1 MVCNFV
7 KLFPFFIISP
17 TFAGVKRIFTYILLL
32 AVMANVFSLGQLIK
46 APVLFEHFK
55 EHKQLDAR
63 ISFLDFLIHH
73 YSFEEHTDN
82 DGDRDMQLPFK
93 SHLNITSG
101 FDFHGISKTI
111 LLPKAIELS
120 MASLQATR
128 YRLGLPTSYQ
138 LSQFKP
144 PRS

>member
-1 MVCNFV
+1 
-7 KLFPFFIISP
+7 
-17 TFAGVKRIFTYILLL
+17 VKRIFTYTLLL
-32 AVMANVFSLGQLIK
+32 AVTANVFSLGQLVK
-46 APVLFEHFK
+46 APILFEHFK

-63 ISFLDFLIHH
+63 ISFVDFLIHH

-82 DGDRDMQLPFK
+82 DEDRDMQLPFK
-93 SHLNITSG
+93 RQLNITSG

-111 LLPKAIELS
+111 SLPKAMELS
-120 MASLQATR
+120 MVSLRVTH
-128 YRLGLPTSYQ
+128 YRLDLPTPYQ